1 MCIRDRSNAK
11 VIRAAARLAY
21 AFRCQFT
28 GLYVET
34 SAMQEADVQTK
45 EKLRQHIELAKT
57 LGAKIVTVFG
67 EDVGRQIAEYAL
79 VGNVSKVVIGRT
91 NHRFFLER
99 PGSEI
104 LEKLSVLA
112 PNTDCLL
119 YTSYPDPG
127 FLYCC
132 VDPCKPG
139 NAADIDRKSDG
150 GDG

>member
-1 MCIRDRSNAK
+1 MAERVKHIAEEERSVQGELDYHTGEHILVCISAAQSNAK

-45 EKLRQHIELAKT
+45 EKLKQHMELAKT

-67 EDVGRQIAEYAL
+67 EDVGRQIAEYAV

-91 NHRFFLER
+91 NHRFFWNV
-99 PGSEI
+99 P
-104 LEKLSVLA
+104 V
-112 PNTDCLL
+112 
-119 YTSYPDPG
+119 
-127 FLYCC
+127 
-132 VDPCKPG
+132 
-139 NAADIDRKSDG
+139 RKFWKN
-150 GDG
+150 